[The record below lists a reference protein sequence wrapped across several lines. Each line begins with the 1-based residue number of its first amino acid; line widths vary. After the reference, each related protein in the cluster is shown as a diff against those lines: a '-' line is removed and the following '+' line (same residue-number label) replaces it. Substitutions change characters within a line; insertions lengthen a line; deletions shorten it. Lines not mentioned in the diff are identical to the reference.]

1 MGDKLGLTLVRKGL
15 LTQAQLDQ
23 GMSAQLVHGGRLG
36 SRLVE
41 LGFLDIETVG
51 MVLGEL
57 TRLPVAMEA
66 DFDAVTDATLKLLN
80 ADQAEKH
87 QAFPLA
93 VEGRRLKVAMANPL
107 DLQTTDALGFITGMR
122 IVPYV
127 VPELRLFHYLSK
139 RYDIDRPTRPL
150 KPAIPLPARRSVSMA
165 AVAPVASVAMAAPVV
180 VPPPAVPPPPAP
192 VRAEPEVAGMF
203 GGLAPG
209 QFLSDDSEDSESD
222 ADIADAAIIGEE
234 LPDIVMGEPVR
245 APPVI
250 EAARPGGSPPAAPPR
265 LAAQP
270 PGLVARQGAAG
281 GLPSAAP
288 GMPVAPGVA
297 PPGAAPMG
305 VVPGAVPPGAGMPPR
320 AAPPPGVQPP
330 GMIGRGGPVPP
341 AARPSATGIPA
352 VPKTPPPGMRPAA
365 PGVPGPRP
373 VGPPGAPMPP
383 GMVRAGPPPGA
394 PGMPPGAAP
403 RPPPGMPAPVMMA
416 PGGAGPVPPGQR
428 PPPAPGVPGVG
439 APPGARPMG
448 PPGAMP
454 PNAVQGRPVQPP
466 PPGAPPRQGSP
477 SGVVPSVAA
486 GAPGVAAPPP
496 GAPAFVP
503 PPRPGAVAVPPA
515 AMAQR
520 ATNVLSPATAHGMSG
535 PANGTQGLSGAAI
548 AAQGSVP
555 AIAPQGLSGEASVS
569 VGLAPAG
576 ARTAQASP
584 VAGAAL
590 AGIPQ
595 DVAGASIPVME
606 RSSGGAQPPAAR
618 RPSGVTRSITAAVAP
633 VVASVEEVPAASGSV
648 PDLGGEWGDAF
659 TDAAPAEQVAAD
671 VADAPLNAKADAAI
685 ATPAPSSS
693 LSELV
698 LDAELLADAD
708 VTPSPELL
716 DAAPIAATSEKV
728 AESAAVL
735 TGDDLSDDD
744 ILEDVDAVSAEL
756 PAAIAAEAAD
766 ILDVEDVI
774 SAEPHEAR
782 VAEAS
787 DVLEVEAVMSVE
799 PQRAQAAEAT
809 DILEVED
816 VMSAEPHAAGATDVL
831 EVEDVIAAA
840 PHAAGATDVLEV
852 DDVIAAEPHA
862 PQAAGATD
870 VLEVDDVIAAEPH
883 APQAAEATDVL
894 EVEAVMAAEP
904 HEAPVA
910 EATGV
915 LEVEAVISAEPHEA
929 PVPEAT
935 GVLEV
940 EAVISAEPQRV
951 HAAEATGVLEVE
963 AVMSA
968 EPHAPQATEAT
979 GVLEVAGVM
988 AAEPHEPQPIPEAE
1002 PIWDAA
1008 PDAATAGAK
1017 GSPAQES
1024 IATPD
1029 APKDGGL
1036 LEATEFAAVPEAA
1049 IAVEASKPE
1058 ILPAETPVSTT
1069 PSPEANVPEAFVI
1082 ASAAQDAESDALEF
1096 SLAGDSQK
1104 PSASSEAESWQV
1116 AAAPKSDSVSIA
1128 PPAEAP
1134 SPAPTEEHQAEVPPE
1149 FEVALVSH
1157 AEVAPEPVATPP
1169 PAEEPVALPK
1179 PRLVAASPAPVRD
1192 RTPIALD
1199 DLPTSSE
1206 EPMQLA
1212 STWEFVGW
1220 QGGGE
1225 GEGSVGHNP
1234 ETTWADR
1241 VVDLDV
1247 PAAAPAASEDGVAL
1261 ASAWE
1266 FMQQPWQPQASEQV
1280 DPAQALLA
1288 AASASTDTPTHG
1300 PAVSAEQVL
1309 SALDTA
1315 DSQGMVG
1322 KVLLAYS
1329 AGRFRR
1335 AFLLGDSFG
1344 LARVGRAWG
1353 PGSDRPEVTALKV
1366 DLDAPSLFT
1375 SALNG
1380 PSPSVFSAPQV
1391 PQDEAIFS
1399 ALCGESES
1407 HLLVFPLHSRGQP
1420 VAFFVAEHGP
1430 SPLEVAM
1437 LEELGRIA
1445 DRAVEICT
1453 RLHRFP

>member
-165 AVAPVASVAMAAPVV
+165 AVAPVAPVSMAAPVV

-209 QFLSDDSEDSESD
+209 QFLSDDSEDSEAD

-320 AAPPPGVQPP
+320 VAPPPGGQPP

-466 PPGAPPRQGSP
+466 PPGAPPRQGPP

-486 GAPGVAAPPP
+486 GAPGVAVPPP

-503 PPRPGAVAVPPA
+503 PPRPGVVAVPPA
-515 AMAQR
+515 AMAQG
-520 ATNVLSPATAHGMSG
+520 ATNVPAGSLSPATAQGMSG
-535 PANGTQGLSGAAI
+535 AAN

-555 AIAPQGLSGEASVS
+555 AIAPQGLSGETSAS

-584 VAGAAL
+584 VAGAEL

-595 DVAGASIPVME
+595 DVAGTAIPVME
-606 RSSGGAQPPAAR
+606 LSSGGAQPPAAR
-618 RPSGVTRSITAAVAP
+618 RPSGVTRTIAAAVAP
-633 VVASVEEVPAASGSV
+633 AVASVEEVPAASGSV

-659 TDAAPAEQVAAD
+659 TVAAPAKQVAAD

-685 ATPAPSSS
+685 ATLAPSPS

-708 VTPSPELL
+708 VSPSPEPL
-716 DAAPIAATSEKV
+716 DVAPVAAAPEK
-728 AESAAVL
+728 ASESAAIL
-735 TGDDLSDDD
+735 TGDDLSDD
-744 ILEDVDAVSAEL
+744 ILEDVDAVAAEL
-756 PAAIAAEAAD
+756 PAATAAEAAD
-766 ILDVEDVI
+766 ILEVEDVI

-787 DVLEVEAVMSVE
+787 DVLEVDAVMSVE
-799 PQRAQAAEAT
+799 PQKAQVTEA
-809 DILEVED
+809 
-816 VMSAEPHAAGATDVL
+816 SDVL
-831 EVEDVIAAA
+831 EVEDVIAA
-840 PHAAGATDVLEV
+840 
-852 DDVIAAEPHA
+852 EPH
-862 PQAAGATD
+862 
-870 VLEVDDVIAAEPH
+870 
-883 APQAAEATDVL
+883 AAEATDVL

-904 HEAPVA
+904 HEARVAEASDVLDVEAVMAAEPQEAPVA
-910 EATGV
+910 ESTGV
-915 LEVEAVISAEPHEA
+915 LEVEAVMA
-929 PVPEAT
+929 
-935 GVLEV
+935 
-940 EAVISAEPQRV
+940 AEPQRAQ
-951 HAAEATGVLEVE
+951 AAEATGVLEVE

-968 EPHAPQATEAT
+968 EPHAPQAPEAT
-979 GVLEVAGVM
+979 GVLEVAGLM
-988 AAEPHEPQPIPEAE
+988 AAESHEPQPIPESE
-1002 PIWDAA
+1002 PVWDAA

-1036 LEATEFAAVPEAA
+1036 LEATELKAVPEALV
-1049 IAVEASKPE
+1049 AVEASKPE
-1058 ILPAETPVSTT
+1058 SLPAAASISTE
-1069 PSPEANVPEAFVI
+1069 PSPEATVPEASVI
-1082 ASAAQDAESDALEF
+1082 AAAPATQDAEADALEF

-1116 AAAPKSDSVSIA
+1116 AAAPKSDSVSTA

-1134 SPAPTEEHQAEVPPE
+1134 SPAPTEDHRAEVPPE

-1157 AEVAPEPVATPP
+1157 SEVAPEPVATPT

-1179 PRLVAASPAPVRD
+1179 PRLVAAPPAPVRD

-1199 DLPTSSE
+1199 DLPTSTE

-1225 GEGSVGHNP
+1225 GEGAVGHNP

-1247 PAAAPAASEDGVAL
+1247 PAAAPAAPEDGVAL

-1309 SALDTA
+1309 SALDTS

-1407 HLLVFPLHSRGQP
+1407 HLLVFPLHARGQP

>member
-165 AVAPVASVAMAAPVV
+165 AVAPAAPVAMAAPVV

-209 QFLSDDSEDSESD
+209 QFLSDDSEDSEAD

-245 APPVI
+245 APPVL

-305 VVPGAVPPGAGMPPR
+305 VVPGAVPPGAGVPPR
-320 AAPPPGVQPP
+320 AAPPPGGQPP

-383 GMVRAGPPPGA
+383 GMVRAGPPPGV

-466 PPGAPPRQGSP
+466 PPGAPPRQGPP

-486 GAPGVAAPPP
+486 GAPGVAVPPP
-496 GAPAFVP
+496 GAPAIIP

-515 AMAQR
+515 AMAQG

-535 PANGTQGLSGAAI
+535 PANGIQGLSGVAN

-555 AIAPQGLSGEASVS
+555 AIAPQGLSGETSAS
-569 VGLAPAG
+569 VGLAPVA

-584 VAGAAL
+584 VAGSAL

-606 RSSGGAQPPAAR
+606 RSSGGAQPTAAR

-633 VVASVEEVPAASGSV
+633 AVASVEEVPVASGSV

-659 TDAAPAEQVAAD
+659 TVAAPAKQVAAD

-685 ATPAPSSS
+685 ATPAPSPS

-708 VTPSPELL
+708 VSPGPEPL
-716 DAAPIAATSEKV
+716 DVAPVAAAPEK
-728 AESAAVL
+728 ASESAAIL
-735 TGDDLSDDD
+735 TGDDLSDG

-756 PAAIAAEAAD
+756 PAATAAEAAD

-787 DVLEVEAVMSVE
+787 DVLEVDAVMSVELQKAQATEASDVLEVDAVMSVE
-799 PQRAQAAEAT
+799 PQKAQATEAS
-809 DILEVED
+809 DVLEVED
-816 VMSAEPHAAGATDVL
+816 VIAAEPHAAEATDVL
-831 EVEDVIAAA
+831 EVEDVIAA
-840 PHAAGATDVLEV
+840 
-852 DDVIAAEPHA
+852 EPH
-862 PQAAGATD
+862 
-870 VLEVDDVIAAEPH
+870 
-883 APQAAEATDVL
+883 AAEATDVL

-915 LEVEAVISAEPHEA
+915 LDVEAVMA
-929 PVPEAT
+929 
-935 GVLEV
+935 
-940 EAVISAEPQRV
+940 AEPQRAQ
-951 HAAEATGVLEVE
+951 AAEATGVLEVE

-968 EPHAPQATEAT
+968 EPHAPQAPEAT
-979 GVLEVAGVM
+979 GVLEVAGLM
-988 AAEPHEPQPIPEAE
+988 AAESHEPQPIPESE
-1002 PIWDAA
+1002 PVWDAA

-1024 IATPD
+1024 VATPD

-1036 LEATEFAAVPEAA
+1036 LEATELKAVPESLV
-1049 IAVEASKPE
+1049 AVEASKPE
-1058 ILPAETPVSTT
+1058 SLPAAASISTE
-1069 PSPEANVPEAFVI
+1069 PSPEATVPEASVI
-1082 ASAAQDAESDALEF
+1082 AAAPAMQDAEADALEF
-1096 SLAGDSQK
+1096 SLAGDSQN

-1116 AAAPKSDSVSIA
+1116 AAAPKSDSVSTA

-1134 SPAPTEEHQAEVPPE
+1134 SPAPTEDHRAEVPPE

-1157 AEVAPEPVATPP
+1157 SDVAPEPVATPT
-1169 PAEEPVALPK
+1169 PAEEPVALPM
-1179 PRLVAASPAPVRD
+1179 PRLVAAPPAPVRD

-1199 DLPTSSE
+1199 DLPTSTE

-1247 PAAAPAASEDGVAL
+1247 PAAAPAAAEDGVAL

-1266 FMQQPWQPQASEQV
+1266 FMQQPWQPQDSEQV

-1288 AASASTDTPTHG
+1288 AASASTDTPTDG

-1407 HLLVFPLHSRGQP
+1407 HLLVFPLHARGQP

>member
-150 KPAIPLPARRSVSMA
+150 KPAIPLPARRSVSVA
-165 AVAPVASVAMAAPVV
+165 AVAPVAPVAMAAPVV

-209 QFLSDDSEDSESD
+209 QFLSDDSEDSEAD

-234 LPDIVMGEPVR
+234 LPDIVMGEPMR

-250 EAARPGGSPPAAPPR
+250 ETARPGGSPPAAPPPR

-270 PGLVARQGAAG
+270 PGMVARQGAAG

-305 VVPGAVPPGAGMPPR
+305 VVSGAVPPGAGMPPR
-320 AAPPPGVQPP
+320 AAPPPGGQPP

-383 GMVRAGPPPGA
+383 GMVRAGPPPGV

-403 RPPPGMPAPVMMA
+403 RPPPGMPAPVMMT

-428 PPPAPGVPGVG
+428 PPPAPGVPGAG

-466 PPGAPPRQGSP
+466 PPGAPPRQGPP

-486 GAPGVAAPPP
+486 GAPGVAVPPP

-515 AMAQR
+515 AMAQG
-520 ATNVLSPATAHGMSG
+520 ATNVPAGSLSPAMAQGTLG
-535 PANGTQGLSGAAI
+535 PANGTQGLSGAAN

-555 AIAPQGLSGEASVS
+555 AIAPQGLSGETSAS
-569 VGLAPAG
+569 VGLAPAV

-584 VAGAAL
+584 VAGSSL

-606 RSSGGAQPPAAR
+606 LSSGGAQPPAAR
-618 RPSGVTRSITAAVAP
+618 RPSGVTRAITAAVADAAP
-633 VVASVEEVPAASGSV
+633 AVASVEEVPAASGSV
-648 PDLGGEWGDAF
+648 PAFGGEWGDAF
-659 TDAAPAEQVAAD
+659 TDAAPAKQVASD
-671 VADAPLNAKADAAI
+671 VVDAPLNVKADAAI

-698 LDAELLADAD
+698 LDAELFVDAD
-708 VTPSPELL
+708 VSPSPEPI
-716 DAAPIAATSEKV
+716 DAASIADAPEK
-728 AESAAVL
+728 ASDPAALL
-735 TGDDLSDDD
+735 TGDDLSDSD
-744 ILEDVDAVSAEL
+744 ILEDVDAASAEL
-756 PAAIAAEAAD
+756 PAATAAEAAD

-774 SAEPHEAR
+774 SAEPHEAL

-787 DVLEVEAVMSVE
+787 DVLEVEAVMAAE
-799 PQRAQAAEAT
+799 PQKAQATEATDILEVEDVISAEPHAPQAAEAT

-816 VMSAEPHAAGATDVL
+816 VISAEPHAPKSAEAPDVLAVEDVMSAEPHA
-831 EVEDVIAAA
+831 
-840 PHAAGATDVLEV
+840 
-852 DDVIAAEPHA
+852 
-862 PQAAGATD
+862 PQT
-870 VLEVDDVIAAEPH
+870 V
-883 APQAAEATDVL
+883 EATAIL

-904 HEAPVA
+904 HAPQAV
-910 EATGV
+910 EATDV
-915 LEVEAVISAEPHEA
+915 LEDEAVMSAEPRA
-929 PVPEAT
+929 
-935 GVLEV
+935 
-940 EAVISAEPQRV
+940 SQ
-951 HAAEATGVLEVE
+951 AAEATGVLEVE
-963 AVMSA
+963 AVMS
-968 EPHAPQATEAT
+968 
-979 GVLEVAGVM
+979 V
-988 AAEPHEPQPIPEAE
+988 EPHEPLPIPEAE
-1002 PIWDAA
+1002 PVWDAA
-1008 PDAATAGAK
+1008 PDASTAGAK
-1017 GSPAQES
+1017 EAPAQES
-1024 IATPD
+1024 IAAPAAAD

-1036 LEATEFAAVPEAA
+1036 LEATELKAVPEAPV
-1049 IAVEASKPE
+1049 AVEASKPE
-1058 ILPAETPVSTT
+1058 SLPAEASISTA
-1069 PSPEANVPEAFVI
+1069 PSPDANVPEDSVI
-1082 ASAAQDAESDALEF
+1082 ASAPATQDAEADALEF

-1116 AAAPKSDSVSIA
+1116 AAAPKSDSVNTA

-1134 SPAPTEEHQAEVPPE
+1134 SPAPTEEHRAEVPPE

-1157 AEVAPEPVATPP
+1157 AEVAPEPVATPA

-1179 PRLVAASPAPVRD
+1179 PRLVAASPAPARD

-1220 QGGGE
+1220 QGGGD
-1225 GEGSVGHNP
+1225 GEGAVGHNP

-1288 AASASTDTPTHG
+1288 AASASTDTPTDG

-1353 PGSDRPEVTALKV
+1353 HGSDRPEVTALKV

>member
-127 VPELRLFHYLSK
+127 VPELRLFHYLSL

-165 AVAPVASVAMAAPVV
+165 AVAPVAPVSMAAPVV

-209 QFLSDDSEDSESD
+209 QFLSDDSEDSEAD

-270 PGLVARQGAAG
+270 PGMVARQGAAG
-281 GLPSAAP
+281 GLPPAAP

-297 PPGAAPMG
+297 PPGAAPIGVAPGAAPMG
-305 VVPGAVPPGAGMPPR
+305 VAPGAVPPGAGMPPR

-403 RPPPGMPAPVMMA
+403 RPPPGMPPPVMMA

-466 PPGAPPRQGSP
+466 PPGAPPRQGPP
-477 SGVVPSVAA
+477 SGGVPSVAA
-486 GAPGVAAPPP
+486 GAPGGAVPPP
-496 GAPAFVP
+496 GASAFVP

-515 AMAQR
+515 AMAQG
-520 ATNVLSPATAHGMSG
+520 ATNVLSPATAQGMSG
-535 PANGTQGLSGAAI
+535 AAN

-555 AIAPQGLSGEASVS
+555 AIAPQGLSGETSASV
-569 VGLAPAG
+569 GIAPAA

-595 DVAGASIPVME
+595 AVAGASIPVME
-606 RSSGGAQPPAAR
+606 MASGGAQPPAAR
-618 RPSGVTRSITAAVAP
+618 RPSGVTRSITVAVAP
-633 VVASVEEVPAASGSV
+633 AVASVEPSGSV

-659 TDAAPAEQVAAD
+659 TDAPPAKQVAAG

-685 ATPAPSSS
+685 ATPAQSSS

-708 VTPSPELL
+708 VSPSPEPL
-716 DAAPIAATSEKV
+716 DAAPVTAAPEK
-728 AESAAVL
+728 APEPTAVL
-735 TGDDLSDDD
+735 TGDDLSDD

-756 PAAIAAEAAD
+756 PAATAAEAAD

-774 SAEPHEAR
+774 SAESHEAL

-787 DVLEVEAVMSVE
+787 DVVEVDAVMVAE
-799 PQRAQAAEAT
+799 PQKVQAAEAT

-816 VMSAEPHAAGATDVL
+816 VISAEPHAAEATDVL

-840 PHAAGATDVLEV
+840 PHAAEATDILDVE
-852 DDVIAAEPHA
+852 DVISAAPHA
-862 PQAAGATD
+862 PHVAGATD
-870 VLEVDDVIAAEPH
+870 ILEVEDVIAAEPH
-883 APQAAEATDVL
+883 APQAAEATGVL
-894 EVEAVMAAEP
+894 DVEAVMAAEP
-904 HEAPVA
+904 
-910 EATGV
+910 
-915 LEVEAVISAEPHEA
+915 
-929 PVPEAT
+929 
-935 GVLEV
+935 
-940 EAVISAEPQRV
+940 QRAQ
-951 HAAEATGVLEVE
+951 AAEATGVLEVE
-963 AVMSA
+963 AVMAA
-968 EPHAPQATEAT
+968 EPHKALVAEAT
-979 GVLEVAGVM
+979 GVLEVEAVM
-988 AAEPHEPQPIPEAE
+988 AAEPHKALVAEATGVLEVDEVMSAEPHEPQPIPEAE
-1002 PIWDAA
+1002 PVWDAA
-1008 PDAATAGAK
+1008 PDASMAGAK
-1017 GSPAQES
+1017 GTPAQES
-1024 IATPD
+1024 IATPA

-1036 LEATEFAAVPEAA
+1036 LKATVLAAVPEAA
-1049 IAVEASKPE
+1049 IEASKPE
-1058 ILPAETPVSTT
+1058 SLPAETPVSTE
-1069 PSPEANVPEAFVI
+1069 PSPAANVPEASVI
-1082 ASAAQDAESDALEF
+1082 AAAPDTQDAETDALEF

-1116 AAAPKSDSVSIA
+1116 AAAPKTDSVNTA

-1134 SPAPTEEHQAEVPPE
+1134 SPAPTEEHRAEVPPE

-1157 AEVAPEPVATPP
+1157 SEVAPEPVATPT

-1179 PRLVAASPAPVRD
+1179 PRLVASPPAPVRD

-1225 GEGSVGHNP
+1225 GEGAVGHNP

-1247 PAAAPAASEDGVAL
+1247 PAAAPATSEDGVAL

-1288 AASASTDTPTHG
+1288 AASASTDTPTDG

-1366 DLDAPSLFT
+1366 DLDTPSLFT